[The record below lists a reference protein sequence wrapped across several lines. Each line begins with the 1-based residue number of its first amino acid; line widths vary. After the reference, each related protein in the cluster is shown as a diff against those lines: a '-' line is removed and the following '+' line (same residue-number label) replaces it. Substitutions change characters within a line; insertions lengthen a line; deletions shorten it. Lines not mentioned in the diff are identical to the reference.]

1 MKLISM
7 FFNTHVRATVSLSG
21 MMRNTVKVEMD
32 AKHQGDAEDALVPL
46 EKNEAQAHGA
56 WEPLLERLSMAP
68 PVLKLYT
75 TTKTSYRGTFVEAF
89 CKLLLQSEVL

>member
-68 PVLKLYT
+68 PVLKLY
-75 TTKTSYRGTFVEAF
+75 
-89 CKLLLQSEVL
+89 